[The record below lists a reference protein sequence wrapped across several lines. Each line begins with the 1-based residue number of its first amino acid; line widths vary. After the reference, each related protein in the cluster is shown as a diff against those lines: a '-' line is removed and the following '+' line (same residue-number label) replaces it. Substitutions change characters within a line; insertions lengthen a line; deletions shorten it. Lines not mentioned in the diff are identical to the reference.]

1 MNKLIAFDPQFLQKF
16 SISADLKIQS
26 ANTLQL
32 HFELSDPLNE
42 IDLESHNINEVGTQL
57 NRENDLW
64 KSTCFELFLNPVGE
78 KKYFEFNFSLKPAW
92 NNYVFDEYRKPQPVK
107 LCSEFEIQKMSWQN
121 KNLKID
127 ILNLSVFQK
136 FNVSL
141 SAVIKNK
148 KNQVSYFALVHA
160 ESKPDFH
167 SLKSFQLQRGF

>member
-1 MNKLIAFDPQFLQKF
+1 MKKLIAFDPQFLQEF
-16 SISADLKIQS
+16 SISADLQIQTE
-26 ANTLQL
+26 NTLQL
-32 HFELSDPLNE
+32 QFEISDPMNE
-42 IDLESHNINEVGTQL
+42 VDFESNHINTVGTQL

-78 KKYFEFNFSLKPAW
+78 KNYFEFNFGLKPTW

-107 LCSEFEIQKMSWQN
+107 LCYDFEIQKMQWKKN
-121 KNLKID
+121 KLKID
-127 ILNLSVFQK
+127 LLNRTAFQK

-141 SAVIKNK
+141 TAVIKNK
-148 KNQVSYFALVHA
+148 KNQVSYFALAHV